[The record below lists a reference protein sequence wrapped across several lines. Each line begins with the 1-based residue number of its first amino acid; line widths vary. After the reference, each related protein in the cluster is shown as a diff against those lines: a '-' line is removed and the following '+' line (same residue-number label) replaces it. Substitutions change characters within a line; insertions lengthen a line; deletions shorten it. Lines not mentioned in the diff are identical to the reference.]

1 MREKTRKLILSIF
14 LVACI
19 VALMAASLSYT
30 FTNGRYTGGKFDAN
44 SPYDDIID
52 FVGATKYTVSTPEE
66 LVNAIE
72 NGYSYIEIDKNAPN
86 PFVINSN
93 IADVATNLVLN
104 VNGHIVVRNSRNPL
118 INVQK
123 NVSVVLVYDSESID
137 ESTPEEDMGGFYNPV
152 GSALQAS
159 GGTLTVGA
167 GIYESGP
174 DADNQTK
181 TYTTGTEVTL
191 FSRGDD
197 RTAAYPEAGTSATD
211 LPILQGK
218 AVGTDEFVYD
228 YYFQEKPSDVNALI
242 EADTYLIYT
251 EEKNAYIPTEGENA
265 GKLIVNA
272 EEVTGEEGTTT
283 TVSGDEFFVPCN
295 VASCDFYY
303 YYPVADT
310 ESTVGSGDQTQTV
323 QTYAVVYGYHDVK
336 GLASNKDNAA
346 ETLQEKGLVWPYAA
360 IRSEAGSAYARGGEF
375 HTYFGTVNTYGIY
388 SSGGIMTVGGEASAD
403 PEFSARGQGTCIY
416 MAADESGDETD
427 NILTIDSGTFS
438 SEIGDT
444 IKMFGGKMKV
454 KAGTFTKTGC
464 KKDTEND
471 QIDNQTAIISLQGGT
486 LTVDGTKSGD
496 ENAPVYSVTMK
507 AGGDANGGTLQNVF
521 GIRAV
526 GGGKITTEGVSFDI
540 YGDYSA
546 GVLSYDGTINLGSD
560 TLINVVQSENTTVL
574 TSAGVSSE
582 QASSEASGIQQ
593 EEDHPVNLTG
603 NVTIN
608 SNGLG
613 ITARGVV
620 NVKADNDNDTTT
632 ATSVTVRTTCGT
644 GIYVNNGEFNVEA
657 DASILVDSK
666 VLLGYSWATPP
677 KSGTTDVPNNEP
689 NIYNG
694 VYVQGGSLVSN
705 GTLNVEF
712 VGVANDAF
720 GSGENVGFTVNTAY
734 RDFKI
739 KSYAVRVEAAS
750 DSKTQVTI
758 ASGSITN
765 LVGGGVYVG
774 GGTVTLGDS
783 KNNSG
788 PTVTTTGTDVEETA
802 RNPFNYG
809 GNWQYRLPIKGGPAV
824 KVAGGESTT
833 IYGGSYS
840 SDQGDGI
847 VTTGGSCTIH
857 GGTFYGNDSYGM
869 QAGPGASYSF
879 KVYGGTVTVN
889 SGTFG
894 SSNANGGG
902 AFVAGSTQ
910 ETAEAQINGGSF
922 LSGGQAAFSVLDNAE
937 VTFGENDAANVVVT
951 GLKAG
956 LVLEGYKGIGSPEI
970 TINGGTFKS
979 TDTNLDESS
988 AIWAGNPDFTLTIKG
1003 GTFTGTGKD
1012 GIFIARRTWE
1022 NNNRGENTPFS
1033 GTLKITGGN
1042 FTGNTHGLNFDRA
1055 ITTGGTVE
1063 ISGDTTKITGTN
1075 GSGLHLAGA
1084 LYATHAVVISGGTFS
1099 GNYGGY
1105 YGKDGGGGNNDN
1117 NTYSDHV
1124 NDGLL
1129 ITGGTFT
1136 GRSYGFFFNDNP
1148 WSQWQED
1155 TWWQPQTEAFNN
1167 VAIVGGTFSS
1177 FGANDGGITVGDVFT
1192 MHVSNDEGR
1201 RYFGVSGSYD
1211 GSVGGGSGDPV
1222 NTLTIEI
1229 TFITREY

>member
-14 LVACI
+14 LAACI

-30 FTNGRYTGGKFDAN
+30 LTNGRYTGGELSED

-52 FVGATKYTVSTPEE
+52 FVGATAYEVYSPEE

-72 NGYSYIEIDKNAPN
+72 NGYSYIEIADGAEE
-86 PFVINSN
+86 PFVVNSD
-93 IADVATNLVLN
+93 IADVEVNLVLD

-123 NVSVVLVYDSESID
+123 SVSVVLVYDSSQAA
-137 ESTPEEDMGGFYNPV
+137 TGGFYNPV
-152 GSALQAS
+152 GSALQTS

-174 DADNQTK
+174 DVEPISSIETEEIADIF
-181 TYTTGTEVTL
+181 V
-191 FSRGDD
+191 RDGD
-197 RTAAYPEAGTSATD
+197 RHSATGYKKAD
-211 LPILQGK
+211 SAAKLPKL
-218 AVGTDEFVYD
+218 TEDVYFEND
-228 YYFQEKPSDVNALI
+228 STEGYLRN
-242 EADTYLIYT
+242 DTYLIYT
-251 EEKNAYIPTEGENA
+251 EESNCRVQGGQLYVNCTENA
-265 GKLIVNA
+265 GTLFSV
-272 EEVTGEEGTTT
+272 E
-283 TVSGDEFFVPCN
+283 SN

-303 YYPVADT
+303 YYSIGTNAD
-310 ESTVGSGDQTQTV
+310 GTQN
-323 QTYAVVYGYHDVK
+323 YAVVYGYNDVK
-336 GLASNKDNAA
+336 SLAQTKN
-346 ETLQEKGLVWPYAA
+346 ETLTGANGREADNVLVWPYVA
-360 IRSEAGSAYARGGEF
+360 IRSQAGNTFARGGTF
-375 HTYFGTVNTYGIY
+375 QTHFGEDNTYCIY
-388 SSGGIMTVGGEASAD
+388 SAGGTMTVGGSAT
-403 PEFSARGQGTCIY
+403 PEFSAIQSGVCIKMEEGQE
-416 MAADESGDETD
+416 DEAELRSAPS
-427 NILTIDSGTFS
+427 LTIDSGTFS

-444 IKMFGGKMKV
+444 IKMSGGTMNV

-464 KKDTEND
+464 KKGTGDG

-486 LTVDGTKSGD
+486 LTVNGTKSGD

-507 AGGDANGGTLQNVF
+507 AGGGANGGTLQNVF

-526 GGGKITTEGVSFDI
+526 GGGEITTKGVSFDI

-546 GVLSYDGTINLGSD
+546 GVLSYDGTINVGSD
-560 TLINVVQSENTTVL
+560 TLIYVEQSDTIKSGNTTVL

-582 QASSEASGIQQ
+582 ASGTQQ
-593 EEDHPVNLTG
+593 EQDHPVNLDG

-620 NVKADNDNDTTT
+620 NVTGEGVAVTTT
-632 ATSVTVRTTCGT
+632 RGT
-644 GIYVNNGEFNVEA
+644 GIYVNKGEFNVETG
-657 DASILVDSK
+657 ASITVKST
-666 VLLGYSWATPP
+666 VLSGYSWATPP

-750 DSKTQVTI
+750 GSETQVTI
-758 ASGSITN
+758 ASGDITN
-765 LVGGGVYVG
+765 TVGGGVYVG

-1201 RYFGVSGSYD
+1201 RYFGVSGFYD

-1222 NTLTIEI
+1222 NTLTIKI

>member
-14 LVACI
+14 LAACI

-30 FTNGRYTGGKFDAN
+30 FTNGRYTGGELSED

-72 NGYSYIEIDKNAPN
+72 NGYSYIEIAEDAPD
-86 PFVINSN
+86 PFVINNN

-104 VNGHIVVRNSRNPL
+104 VNGHSLVRNSRNPL

-137 ESTPEEDMGGFYNPV
+137 ESTPEGDMGGFYNPV

-159 GGTLTVGA
+159 GGTLTVGQ
-167 GIYESGP
+167 GKYESGP
-174 DADNQTK
+174 RSSVGSS
-181 TYTTGTEVTL
+181 YTSFTPDYL
-191 FSRGDD
+191 FTRTS
-197 RTAAYPEAGTSATD
+197 RTADSYEKNADTSVQVPNITNKQD
-211 LPILQGK
+211 IYIQPD
-218 AVGTDEFVYD
+218 TTETND
-228 YYFQEKPSDVNALI
+228 YIKG
-242 EADTYLIYT
+242 DTYLIYT

-303 YYPVADT
+303 YYPVAGT
-310 ESTVGSGDQTQTV
+310 ESTVGSGDQAQTV

-375 HTYFGTVNTYGIY
+375 YTYFGTVNTYGIY
-388 SSGGIMTVGGEASAD
+388 SSGGIMTVGGEASVA
-403 PEFSARGQGTCIY
+403 PEFSAQGLGTCIY
-416 MAADESGDETD
+416 MAADETAEDSD

-444 IKMFGGKMKV
+444 IKMFGGKMNV

-593 EEDHPVNLTG
+593 EEDHPVNLTE

-632 ATSVTVRTTCGT
+632 ATSVTVRTTRGT

-750 DSKTQVTI
+750 DKDTKVTI

-765 LVGGGVYVG
+765 SVGGGVYVG

-1033 GTLKITGGN
+1033 GTLKIIGGN